1 MHFWPGGGG
10 ERARGRE
17 GAREEGREKRRET
30 ETAMR
35 SPKLYNSE
43 WRMSENQWPGTVPN
57 CGASTYTSVAS
68 SAAISA
74 VATSVTAAPLRYF
87 SFAPASAPSPSFASF
102 SAFSA
107 FSASFDAFQ
116 SRTAAVAVANV
127 ASTPA
132 DIDTMH
138 THTPGPIKRAA
149 IVRGKAVLGLL
160 VFWSWCF
167 A

>member
-1 MHFWPGGGG
+1 
-10 ERARGRE
+10 
-17 GAREEGREKRRET
+17 
-30 ETAMR
+30 MR
-35 SPKLYNSE
+35 SPKLYKSE
-43 WRMSENQWPGTVPN
+43 WRMRENQWPGTVPN

-87 SFAPASAPSPSFASF
+87 SFAPASAPSPSF

-149 IVRGKAVLGLL
+149 IVEARPSSGCWSFGPGVSPELAALGLQL
-160 VFWSWCF
+160 RFLNRAS
-167 A
+167 ARPTADG

>member
-1 MHFWPGGGG
+1 
-10 ERARGRE
+10 
-17 GAREEGREKRRET
+17 
-30 ETAMR
+30 MR

-43 WRMSENQWPGTVPN
+43 WRMRENQWPGTVPN

-87 SFAPASAPSPSFASF
+87 SFAPASAPSPSF

-149 IVRGKAVLGLL
+149 IVRGKAVLRLL

>member
-1 MHFWPGGGG
+1 
-10 ERARGRE
+10 
-17 GAREEGREKRRET
+17 
-30 ETAMR
+30 MR

-43 WRMSENQWPGTVPN
+43 WRVRANQWPGTVPN
-57 CGASTYTSVAS
+57 CGAS
-68 SAAISA
+68 
-74 VATSVTAAPLRYF
+74 TSVTAAPLRYF

-116 SRTAAVAVANV
+116 STSAAVAVANV

-138 THTPGPIKRAA
+138 THNPGPIKRAA
-149 IVRGKAVLGLL
+149 IVRGKAVLGLVL
-160 VFWSWCF
+160 GPCF